1 ARARLGQVGAAA
13 WDPTHVPAP
22 ADALAG
28 RDAVVHLA
36 GENVAQRWTP
46 VARERIRASR
56 ELGTRNLVA
65 GLRAA
70 DPRPGVLVS
79 ASGVGYYG
87 RHGGD
92 RHHWSA
98 RGAPAPVRAR
108 APLSPHGSRR
118 GAGDGPALRAPL
130 RPPAS
135 RSPLPDS

>member
-1 ARARLGQVGAAA
+1 MKVPVTGATGLTGSRVVARLLERGDEVTILTRDPDRARARPHRVGTTA
-13 WDPTHVPAP
+13 WSPTQAPAP

-46 VARERIRASR
+46 GARERIRASR

-65 GLRAA
+65 GIRAA

-87 RHGGD
+87 
-92 RHHWSA
+92 A
-98 RGAPAPVRAR
+98 RCDEP
-108 APLSPHGSRR
+108 
-118 GAGDGPALRAPL
+118 
-130 RPPAS
+130 
-135 RSPLPDS
+135 